1 MTKQYKQPE
10 EQKAEDVTLN
20 PVSFLSSMVGVIETV
35 TAVPTG
41 KPINMINQIKFYSSG
56 ATYRIYFYDA
66 KNGVWRYSSLT

>member
-10 EQKAEDVTLN
+10 MQKAEDVTLN
-20 PVSFLSSMVGVIETV
+20 PINYLNDMVGLIETV

>member
-10 EQKAEDVTLN
+10 MQKAEDVTLN
-20 PVSFLSSMVGVIETV
+20 PINYLNDMVGLIETV

-66 KNGVWRYSSLT
+66 TNGVWRYSSLT